1 MEHDSLRQV
10 RNSFY
15 LGLYAQTLTD
25 ATDVINAPD
34 SSPDQQLYAN
44 IYYHRALCFTNPQQ
58 VISKVANN
66 AHTAL
71 QVVKQYATYL
81 TQPEQH
87 DVIVDQLT
95 EWKANDMMGSD
106 VTLTILLAH
115 LYMSQKKYKEAL
127 QLVLND
133 AEQLEKLSLCVLL
146 FLLIDRHDLA
156 SKQLK
161 TMTDLDDDDVLTQL
175 ASSWVLLA
183 TPTTDA
189 QQQAKVMEAEGILQ
203 GLQETFPTSQTVLT
217 ALAVCEMHKK
227 SWTDAFKLL
236 KEARRGAGED
246 GLMAEVLLDSMAA
259 VQQMGRGGETA
270 EVVTAIR
277 ADLDK
282 RKSGAVDEEWK
293 ELQRRREADFEKQ
306 AANYHWTE

>member
-1 MEHDSLRQV
+1 MEHDSLRQL

-15 LGLYAQTLTD
+15 LGLYAQAMSD
-25 ATDVINAPD
+25 ATDILNSPD
-34 SSPDQQLYAN
+34 SSADVQLYAN

-58 VISKVANN
+58 VIAKVSNN

-81 TQPEQH
+81 TQPEQSE
-87 DVIVDQLT
+87 VIVDQLT
-95 EWKANDMMGSD
+95 EWKANEMTGGD
-106 VTLTILLAH
+106 VTLTIILAH
-115 LYMSQKKYKEAL
+115 LYMQQRKYKEAL

-133 AEQLEKLSLCVLL
+133 AEQLEKLSLCVLI
-146 FLLIDRHDLA
+146 FLLIDRPDLA
-156 SKQLK
+156 NKQLK

-175 ASSWVLLA
+175 ASAWTLIA
-183 TPTTDA
+183 TPATDS
-189 QQQAKVMEAEGILQ
+189 QQPARVMEAEGVLQ
-203 GLQETFPTSQTVLT
+203 GLQETFPTSQTVLS

-227 SWTDAFKLL
+227 GWTDAFKLL

-282 RKSGAVDEEWK
+282 RQGGAVDEEWK
-293 ELQRRREADFEKQ
+293 ELQRKRQADFDKQ
-306 AANYHWTE
+306 AANYRWTQ